1 VICFTVDRDLTRPEE
16 AERFLRI
23 TNELREQVRSLQ
35 GVQAAAISS
44 VRLMRGSGRKFTV
57 APAGG
62 SVPASD
68 FLNSSNQEVGPEY
81 FDALGQKLIEGR
93 LFTPSEYDTD
103 SPRDIRPIVVNQA
116 FARRFG
122 DGTPMPGRRFGL
134 GVAKVV
140 SAEMEVVGIVT
151 DAKYRSMREPIQPT
165 VYSPITA
172 EASRVTLAVRTHV
185 PPSSVAEPV
194 RAALQS
200 LSPGLLPEEV
210 STLEQDIEASLWTER
225 ALAWFSNAF
234 AAMTALVA
242 GAGLGG
248 LMVFLV
254 AARTREIA
262 VRVAVG
268 AAPRDVCTLV
278 MSDGL
283 RPLLVGLIAG
293 GAIGFGVVRVA
304 QGMLY
309 GVSVRDPY
317 LTAVA
322 VSGVLPLGLAA
333 SVMPAL
339 KALRLDPAR
348 ALREN

>member
-1 VICFTVDRDLTRPEE
+1 
-16 AERFLRI
+16 
-23 TNELREQVRSLQ
+23 
-35 GVQAAAISS
+35 
-44 VRLMRGSGRKFTV
+44 M
-57 APAGG
+57 
-62 SVPASD
+62 
-68 FLNSSNQEVGPEY
+68 
-81 FDALGQKLIEGR
+81 
-93 LFTPSEYDTD
+93 
-103 SPRDIRPIVVNQA
+103 
-116 FARRFG
+116 
-122 DGTPMPGRRFGL
+122 
-134 GVAKVV
+134 
-140 SAEMEVVGIVT
+140 
-151 DAKYRSMREPIQPT
+151 
-165 VYSPITA
+165 
-172 EASRVTLAVRTHV
+172 
-185 PPSSVAEPV
+185 
-194 RAALQS
+194 
-200 LSPGLLPEEV
+200 PEEV

-234 AAMTALVA
+234 AAMAALVA

-322 VSGVLPLGLAA
+322 VSGVLLLGLAA